1 MPVVTSDPIG
11 LSYTVANNVRM
22 YAAKRRLNHET
33 LAAQMTAQGFPMKRA
48 GIAAITGQ
56 RRLRVSVDETA
67 AFARI
72 FDVSFEDMLAE

>member
-1 MPVVTSDPIG
+1 MPVATVDPTG

-33 LAAQMTAQGFPMKRA
+33 LAAQMTAHGFPMKRA

-56 RRLRVSVDETA
+56 RRQRISVDEAA

-72 FDVSFEDMLAE
+72 FGVTLDDMLAD